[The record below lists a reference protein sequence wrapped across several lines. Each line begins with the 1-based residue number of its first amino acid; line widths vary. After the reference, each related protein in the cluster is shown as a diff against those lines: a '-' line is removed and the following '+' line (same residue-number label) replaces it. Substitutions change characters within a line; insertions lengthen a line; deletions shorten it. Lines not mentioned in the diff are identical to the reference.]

1 MSVLI
6 NQIRALAPSAKEPLF
21 RRLTAAPALAY
32 LKEQNSIIG
41 FEVNTKADQELSGF
55 TMIGIGKHTIYA
67 YCSDAHETPR
77 LILFPSLEKLFDSEF
92 ELLDLQVIKKRF
104 DDSSFRGIVLGSGK
118 LKDLVKDLTPP
129 ERQVDIP
136 ASVVAAMAEHM
147 SHAQTGG
154 TVPVTDASDAEE
166 VPVKV
171 TKEVVVEEPQE
182 FFTEA
187 PPEDLSDDFSAY
199 EEAPDDFSSYE
210 GVPDDFSS
218 YEGVPDDFSSYEG
231 VPDDFSSYEE
241 PASMEPL
248 EDPRSTQLK
257 AQTFGTLSE
266 ISEYCSGI
274 MKVNPV
280 LATNLVNRVLQSPAE
295 PERRVSLAVEL
306 FCKLFDEKRI

>member
-1 MSVLI
+1 
-6 NQIRALAPSAKEPLF
+6 
-21 RRLTAAPALAY
+21 
-32 LKEQNSIIG
+32 
-41 FEVNTKADQELSGF
+41 
-55 TMIGIGKHTIYA
+55 
-67 YCSDAHETPR
+67 
-77 LILFPSLEKLFDSEF
+77 
-92 ELLDLQVIKKRF
+92 
-104 DDSSFRGIVLGSGK
+104 
-118 LKDLVKDLTPP
+118 
-129 ERQVDIP
+129 
-136 ASVVAAMAEHM
+136 MAEHM

-187 PPEDLSDDFSAY
+187 PPEGLSDDFSAY

-218 YEGVPDDFSSYEG
+218 YEGA
-231 VPDDFSSYEE
+231 PDDFSSYEE